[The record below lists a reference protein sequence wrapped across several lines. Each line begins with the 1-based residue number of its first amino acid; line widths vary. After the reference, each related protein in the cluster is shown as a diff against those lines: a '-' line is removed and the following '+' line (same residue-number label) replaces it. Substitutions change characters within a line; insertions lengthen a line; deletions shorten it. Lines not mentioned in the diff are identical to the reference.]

1 MRRPLSARLPLLLAA
16 TALIAPGTALAQAA
30 PRAATREAQLEA
42 RLERLEAEM
51 QQLRSDLAAARSEQV
66 QTAAAAQAATSTA
79 QTAANDSSAVTSRVA
94 ALEARKPEANPSQ
107 ASPTGDG
114 FRVGN
119 TTIKLGGF
127 VRVNAIASRWSGGD
141 MPVGALGKEFYLP
154 QQIPVG
160 GKASSED
167 MLISARQTRLS
178 LGATTPVGDKEIKAY
193 VEFDFALAT
202 APAGAQRATNPYTPT
217 FRRGFIQ
224 YGNLLVGQEWSTF
237 QNYGVLPESTDF
249 AGPIEGTVFV
259 RQGIVQ
265 YKVPL
270 NPRLDLL
277 LAVENPETETL
288 AAGAIAYADV
298 DDDVAPDVI
307 ARLNWRPALGE
318 FSLAGIGRMLRA
330 QTDGVTD
337 SAFGWGVS
345 AAGRIPLGQ
354 EGRSDLR
361 FMATYGQGIGR
372 YLGLGY
378 VADAVQPAPGAGLEV
393 IDNFAGFIALRHAW
407 TANLR
412 STIAGSYQWAGY
424 PGGVA
429 VNPLVN
435 KTAWSAS
442 ANLFWTPVKSFDVG
456 VEYRRGERELLSGA
470 SGTLDRIEFAF
481 KYGF

>member
-1 MRRPLSARLPLLLAA
+1 MRRPLPARLPLLLAA
-16 TALIAPGTALAQAA
+16 TALVAPGTALAQSA
-30 PRAATREAQLEA
+30 PATREAQLEA
-42 RLERLEAEM
+42 RLERLETEM
-51 QQLRSDLAAARSEQV
+51 RQLRSDLAAARSEQA
-66 QTAAAAQAATSTA
+66 QTAAAAQTATIAAR
-79 QTAANDSSAVTSRVA
+79 TAANDSSAVTTRVA
-94 ALEARKPEANPSQ
+94 ALEARKPEAGTP
-107 ASPTGDG
+107 GDG

-167 MLISARQTRLS
+167 LLISARQTRLS
-178 LGATTPVGDKEIKAY
+178 LGATTPVGDKEIKGY

-237 QNYGVLPESTDF
+237 QNVGVLPESTDF

-288 AAGAIAYADV
+288 SPTATAYADV
-298 DDDVAPDVI
+298 DDDVAPDVV

-330 QTDGVTD
+330 QADGVTD

-378 VADAVQPAPGAGLEV
+378 VADAIQPAPGAGLEV

-407 TANLR
+407 TASLR

-424 PGGVA
+424 PGGIA

-442 ANLFWTPVKSFDVG
+442 ANLFWTPAKSFDVG

-470 SGTLDRIEFAF
+470 SGTLDRLEFAF